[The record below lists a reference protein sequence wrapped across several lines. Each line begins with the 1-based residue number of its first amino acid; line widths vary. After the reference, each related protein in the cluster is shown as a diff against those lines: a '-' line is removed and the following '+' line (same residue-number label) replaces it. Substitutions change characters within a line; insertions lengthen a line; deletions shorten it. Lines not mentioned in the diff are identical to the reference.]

1 MLEAVLYEI
10 LSNSFQFLNN
20 ITRIFTH
27 FFIHT
32 YFKKI
37 QTTLLEQ
44 CYQASPYGLFGFVVS
59 IAYNSISITYNS
71 KMVGPTAEKS
81 VWFLF
86 PVFISITQFSDF

>member
-1 MLEAVLYEI
+1 MLGAVWYEI

-27 FFIHT
+27 FFTHM

-44 CYQASPYGLFGFVVS
+44 RYQTSPYGLFGFVVS
-59 IAYNSISITYNS
+59 IAYNSVSIT
-71 KMVGPTAEKS
+71 
-81 VWFLF
+81 
-86 PVFISITQFSDF
+86 ITQKW